1 VKILNFFA
9 AVALLLTINFNLNA
23 QHRVSGFVRDS
34 LSREVLVGAHIIDS
48 TSMRVVTTDNSGH
61 FSINVKAKS
70 RITVSYVG
78 YRLQVIN
85 IGEGNENLVDVM
97 LSPENSIGEVVITY
111 TKRHT
116 HSIASLSNLELQQLP
131 SLGAKP
137 DVMKA
142 IQLLPGIQSQNE
154 GTSTILV
161 RGGNPGENLYLFDNV
176 ALIYVN
182 HLGGFTSVFNP
193 DIINNINVYKGGFPS
208 CYGGKLSSIMDIAQR
223 EGNVNRVKGNYSI
236 GVTDAS
242 FVLEGPTSI
251 KNSTF
256 IVTGRKTLIDPVIA
270 MASILSGGGDY
281 VLSYG
286 FHDFNGKF
294 TWRPDTKNTLS
305 FNLYQGDD
313 YLNYWYLNWNESGL
327 ERARLTNM
335 WGNWMLSAR
344 WSRVHS
350 PVLYS
355 TQSLS
360 FVRYRLKNTQGYS
373 NNDPDNKF
381 EFKRDFRSIVNDASY
396 KWDLK
401 AELLQNLSVDFGLQ
415 SSFLRYRPN
424 KILISNNSNIK
435 SQPAINALESSA
447 YAEGKWQLP
456 KLFQLRVGAR
466 AVSFLTENYSGFS
479 LEPRAYLDIF
489 MGSSHSINIS
499 YMHASQFS
507 HLLYTQGEIM
517 SNEVWVPAGNDI
529 RPASTKQVSG
539 GWRGSFFKGLWD
551 IEVTAYHKTLHDV
564 ATYRVGYSSLMGDG
578 NWRSKVETGGE
589 GKAIGVEFFLRK
601 TRGNWTGFAGYT
613 WSRATRTFPNI
624 NDGKEYI
631 FDYDRP
637 HNLSLNLNRKL
648 GSKFTLSA
656 TWVFQSGLPFTPVLG
671 RYYIPSLTGQSGETY
686 FYEAFIYGEKNSYRM
701 GNYHRLDL
709 ALHYTTQTR
718 NGNKAQWTLAIYN
731 AYNRRNPYT
740 YLFTHDTSKESLL
753 IPGFGFQNAEPYS
766 LYQFSFFPI
775 LPTISYKV
783 IFDDVKGYRT
793 KRAQQKKEKATQK
806 KKKKSWL
813 YFDE

>member
-1 VKILNFFA
+1 MKILNLFA
-9 AVALLLTINFNLNA
+9 SVALLLVINLNLNA
-23 QHRVSGFVRDS
+23 QLRISGFVRDS
-34 LSREVLVGAHIIDS
+34 LSREVLVGAHVIDS
-48 TSMRVVTTDNSGH
+48 SSMRVVPTDNSGH
-61 FSINVKAKS
+61 FSITVKTKS
-70 RITVSYVG
+70 RVTVSYVG
-78 YRLQVIN
+78 YRIQVLD
-85 IGEGNENLVDVM
+85 IGDGNEKFIEVL
-97 LSPENSIGEVVITY
+97 LRPENRIGEVVITH

-223 EGNVNRVKGNYSI
+223 EGNASRIKGNYSI

-251 KNSTF
+251 ENSTF

-286 FHDFNGKF
+286 FHDINGKF

-327 ERARLTNM
+327 ERARLSNL

-350 PVLYS
+350 PFVYS

-360 FVRYRLKNTQGYS
+360 FVRYRLKNMQGYS
-373 NNDPDNKF
+373 NNDPDNRF
-381 EFKRDFRSIVNDASY
+381 EFKRDFRSLVNDVSY
-396 KWDLK
+396 KWDFK
-401 AELLQNLSVDFGLQ
+401 AELFQNLSVDFGLQ
-415 SSFLRYRPN
+415 SSFLRFSPN
-424 KILISNNSNIK
+424 KIFISNNTNLK
-435 SQPAINALESSA
+435 SHPAINALESTA
-447 YAEGKWQLP
+447 YAEGKWEIPRWL
-456 KLFQLRVGAR
+456 QLRLGAR
-466 AVSFLTENYSGFS
+466 AVSFFSENYSGFS
-479 LEPRAYLDIF
+479 LEPRATLDILI
-489 MGSSHSINIS
+489 GSSNSLNVS
-499 YMHASQFS
+499 YMQTSQFA

-517 SNEVWVPAGNDI
+517 SNEVWIPAGKDI
-529 RPASTKQVSG
+529 KPARTEQVSG
-539 GWRGSFFKGLWD
+539 GWRGSFIKGMWD
-551 IEVTAYHKTLHDV
+551 IEATAYHKSLQDI
-564 ATYRVGYSSLMGDG
+564 ATYREGYTSLMGDG

-589 GKAIGVEFFLRK
+589 GIAYGVEFLVRK
-601 TRGNWTGFAGYT
+601 TRGSWTGFVGYT
-613 WSRATRTFPNI
+613 WSRATRKFPNI
-624 NDGKEYI
+624 NDGREYT

-637 HNLSLNLNRKL
+637 NNLSLNLNRKL
-648 GSKFTLSA
+648 GSKLTLSA
-656 TWVFQSGLPFTPVLG
+656 TWVLQSGLPFTPVLG
-671 RYYIPSLTGQSGETY
+671 RYFIPSLTGESDETY

-718 NGNKAQWTLAIYN
+718 HGNKAQWTFAIYN
-731 AYNRRNPYT
+731 AYNKRNPYT
-740 YLFTHDTSKESLL
+740 YLFTHDTSKENLL
-753 IPGFGFQNAEPYS
+753 IPGFGLQNAEPYS

-775 LPTISYKV
+775 LPSLSYKV
-783 IFDDVKGYRT
+783 YFDDLRKSKNSDLVRKN
-793 KRAQQKKEKATQK
+793 
-806 KKKKSWL
+806 KSWIQ
-813 YFDE
+813 FENTTI